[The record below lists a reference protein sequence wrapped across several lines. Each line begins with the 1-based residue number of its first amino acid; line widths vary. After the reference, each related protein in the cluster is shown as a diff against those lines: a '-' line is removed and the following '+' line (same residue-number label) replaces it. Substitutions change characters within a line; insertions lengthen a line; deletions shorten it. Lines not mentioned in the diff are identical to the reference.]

1 MLIMRTEVQVKG
13 ITGADVATF
22 MLNCTDADYQRWWPG
37 THLAFHTI
45 RRVPGDLGS
54 LVLFDEYVGKR
65 RLRFVG
71 VVVENV
77 PGKKVAW
84 QMKKVI
90 KLPGW
95 LILNFADNSEGV
107 TITHELAV
115 GFTGVGRIL
124 DPLLRVFLP
133 KSFERELAEHAR
145 IEFQKLATI
154 LK

>member
-1 MLIMRTEVQVKG
+1 
-13 ITGADVATF
+13 
-22 MLNCTDADYQRWWPG
+22 MLNCTDADYQNWWPG

-45 RRVPGDLGS
+45 RHVPRDLGS

-65 RLRFVG
+65 RLRFEG

-77 PGKKVAW
+77 PGKKMAW

-95 LILNFADNSEGV
+95 LILNFADSAEGV
-107 TITHELAV
+107 TITHKLAV

-133 KSFERELAEHAR
+133 ESFEKELANHAHT
-145 IEFQKLATI
+145 EFHKLAEI
-154 LK
+154 LA